1 MRHKIRPFYFHLV
14 LIAAVGIT
22 LGGCAG
28 TSATRPAKDENT
40 AAYQYDLASVA
51 YRYGLEDEAVRYLE
65 KALTLDPGHQPSL
78 LLLASL
84 QIKGKDYARAE
95 ELLLKSLSLNPDDA
109 EARSRLGR
117 VYRET
122 GAQDKAE
129 EEFIKAHALNPSST
143 TALNLAQ
150 HFFDRGKPEKALEYA
165 DEALAMDSRSIP
177 GLNIRGVILSRIG
190 RHVEA
195 ATNFEKVLSLQS
207 DNVASAFNL
216 AATYIS
222 LERLGEA
229 KDILEKLLLRI
240 EDPKMREKIIEAL
253 EAIKN

>member
-1 MRHKIRPFYFHLV
+1 MSRKLRPLHFHIILA
-14 LIAAVGIT
+14 AAVVIT

-40 AAYQYDLASVA
+40 AAYQYDLAFVA
-51 YRYGLEDEAVRYLE
+51 YKYGLEDEAVRYLE
-65 KALTLDPGHQPSL
+65 KALTLDPVHQPSL

-84 QIKGKDYARAE
+84 QIKRKDYARAE
-95 ELLLKSLSLNPDDA
+95 ETLLKSLSLNPDDV
-109 EARSRLGR
+109 EARSRLAR

-129 EEFIKAHALNPSST
+129 EEFLKAHALNPST
-143 TALNLAQ
+143 TTSLNLAQ
-150 HFFDRGKPEKALEYA
+150 HFYDRGRPEKALEYA
-165 DEALAMDSRSIP
+165 DEAAAAD
-177 GLNIRGVILSRIG
+177 GLSVPAWNIRGVILSRLG
-190 RHVEA
+190 RNAEA
-195 ATNFEKVLSLQS
+195 ATSFEKVLSLQPE
-207 DNVASAFNL
+207 NVASAYNL

-229 KDILEKLLLRI
+229 RDILERLLLRV
-240 EDPKMREKIIEAL
+240 EDKKMKERISEAL